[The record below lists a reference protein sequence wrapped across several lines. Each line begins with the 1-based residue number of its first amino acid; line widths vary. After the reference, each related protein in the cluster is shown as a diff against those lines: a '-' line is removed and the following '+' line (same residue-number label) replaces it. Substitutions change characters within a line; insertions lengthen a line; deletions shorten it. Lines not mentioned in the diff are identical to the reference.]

1 MKSVEDQA
9 WDDYIADFNK
19 RKNEMMSKLETI
31 RTDIHTHKVYRAWIE
46 QVIEFIKE
54 QKG

>member
-1 MKSVEDQA
+1 MD
-9 WDDYIADFNK
+9 DFNK

-31 RTDIHTHKVYRAWIE
+31 RMDIHTHKVYRAWLD